1 MTYSISTIGFPD
13 EFVNLCLIINSSTAF
28 CTSFPKL
35 FNRLFCC
42 DREVIS
48 SSGLLWLLAFIIV
61 IAIREE
67 PICKRIWYNGSISN
81 PNNLGP
87 ESLVVCFLLIF

>member
-1 MTYSISTIGFPD
+1 MWYICTIGFPS

-28 CTSFPKL
+28 CKSLPKL

-48 SSGLLWLLAFIIV
+48 SSGLLRLLSFSVVV
-61 IAIREE
+61 IGEG

-81 PNNLGP
+81 PNTQGP
-87 ESLVVCFLLIF
+87 ERFVDFFWLIF